1 MDSREERIN
10 KLAITLKA
18 SGLAK
23 SDAQARIMA
32 EEMVGVEENVQKK
45 YEEEHSKIHEYL
57 KTAKHLGSV
66 PSEKK
71 VEKTEK
77 KFSDAQNLKNQI
89 NPSGFKNSDNNEN
102 DKNFDQKS
110 ITQKSNI
117 MISSDLKGQ
126 YKTVD
131 ESAHEKVILEPVHT
145 DVPISS
151 GKSLRDMMLN
161 QIKEDNHEI
170 KTVEQLDEELKN
182 KPFSGSEQVSSEQVK
197 EPISDV
203 KRPDSVLDGQRL
215 AEMMEED
222 GPLEEHTREI
232 KGKPSVVKPKEEYEE
247 NSVDLSEMFNVN
259 KK

>member
-10 KLAITLKA
+10 KLAVTLKA

-66 PSEKK
+66 PSEKR
-71 VEKTEK
+71 VERTEN
-77 KFSDAQNLKNQI
+77 KFSDTQNLRNQI
-89 NPSGFKNSDNNEN
+89 SLSGVKNSDNNEH
-102 DKNFDQKS
+102 DKNVDQES
-110 ITQKSNI
+110 INQKSNI
-117 MISSDLKGQ
+117 VISSDLKGQ

-145 DVPISS
+145 DIPVPS

-182 KPFSGSEQVSSEQVK
+182 KAFSSPEQVK
-197 EPISDV
+197 EPISDT
-203 KRPDSVLDGQRL
+203 KKSASVLDGQRL

>member
-1 MDSREERIN
+1 MDSREERIS
-10 KLAITLKA
+10 KLAVTLKA

-89 NPSGFKNSDNNEN
+89 NLSGVKNSGNTEN
-102 DKNFDQKS
+102 DENVG
-110 ITQKSNI
+110 QKSNI
-117 MISSDLKGQ
+117 VIPSGLKEQ

-145 DVPISS
+145 DIPVPS

-182 KPFSGSEQVSSEQVK
+182 KAFSGPEQVK
-197 EPISDV
+197 EPISDT
-203 KRPDSVLDGQRL
+203 KKSASVLDGQRL

-222 GPLEEHTREI
+222 GPLEGHTREI